1 MKKIIAILL
10 ASFLLVNSA
19 MADCSFEYEKE
30 IARYVEKVER
40 TQRAGRISTAATFSV
55 MSVFW
60 GTMGVILVGP
70 AGVLIGL
77 QFGLIGGAPV
87 GGTFWGVKKLKQKK
101 LNSIMS
107 AYSVVQAAN
116 ELADSDA
123 TSLNKMYRSLKKSVE
138 GLTMD
143 QLKNEVVYL
152 NDTKQLCDGSVK
164 KHPLTF
170 NQLKRELK
178 KRLK

>member
-1 MKKIIAILL
+1 MKKIIATVL
-10 ASFLLVNSA
+10 ASFLLVNTA

-40 TQRAGRISTAATFSV
+40 TQRTGRISTAATFSV

-60 GTMGVILVGP
+60 GTMGVIMVGP

-77 QFGLIGGAPV
+77 QFGLMGGAPV

-107 AYSVVQAAN
+107 AYSVVQASQ
-116 ELADSDA
+116 ELSESDS
-123 TSLNKMYRSLKKSVE
+123 TSLKKMYKKLKKSNE
-138 GLTMD
+138 NLTLEE
-143 QLKNEVVYL
+143 LKSEVTYL
-152 NDTKQLCDGSVK
+152 NDTKQLCDGSIK
-164 KHPLTF
+164 KRPLTF
-170 NQLKRELK
+170 NQLKRALK

>member
-1 MKKIIAILL
+1 MKKMIAIVL
-10 ASFLLVNSA
+10 ATFMFVNTA
-19 MADCSFEYEKE
+19 LADCSFEYEKE

-40 TQRAGRISTAATFSV
+40 TQRAGRISTVATFSA

-77 QFGLIGGAPV
+77 QFGLMGGAPV

-101 LNSIMS
+101 LNSIMA
-107 AYSVVQAAN
+107 AYSSVQAAQ
-116 ELADSDA
+116 ELDGHDS
-123 TSLNKMYRSLKKSVE
+123 TSLSKMYNKLKKKIDN
-138 GLTMD
+138 LTYEE
-143 QLKNEVVYL
+143 LKGEINYL
-152 NDTKQLCDGSVK
+152 NDTKQLCDGTYK
-164 KHPLTF
+164 KRPLTF
-170 NQLKRELK
+170 NQLKRVLN